1 MQIKLLSP
9 LQVPNIVSQYQTM
22 LAYKNL
28 ENHKFSEH
36 ATLITSTFPI
46 KLNDGTTVSNHE
58 DSILIG
64 DEGIN
69 TDIDTR
75 PATS

>member
-1 MQIKLLSP
+1 
-9 LQVPNIVSQYQTM
+9 M
-22 LAYKNL
+22 LAYKNM
-28 ENHKFSEH
+28 ENHKFKEH
-36 ATLITSTFPI
+36 ATLIASTFPV
-46 KLNDGTTVSNHE
+46 KFNDGTTVSNHE

-69 TDIDTR
+69 TDNDTR